1 MSDYS
6 LSIEEKPNYLHAKV
20 TGTNSQENVFGYM
33 QQVCDAC
40 AARNYTVLLIEEGL
54 SGPGL
59 SEDALF
65 KLVSNRA
72 PEARELLTRIA
83 FVDVNP
89 EHDFS
94 HRKLME
100 TYATNRGI
108 NIRVFATTEAAQNW
122 LEERE

>member
-6 LSIEEKPNYLHAKV
+6 LSIEAKPSYLHARV

-40 AARNYTVLLIEEGL
+40 AAR
-54 SGPGL
+54 
-59 SEDALF
+59 
-65 KLVSNRA
+65 
-72 PEARELLTRIA
+72 RIA

-100 TYATNRGI
+100 TYATNRGL
-108 NIRVFATTEAAQNW
+108 NIRVFTTTKAAQNW